1 MMGVLEKLILGKY
14 QSVGIWLFRNAGYLI
29 ALQNGS
35 QQGEMIMK
43 GQGNSFTDYSVGLIR
58 VLTNTPK
65 FLRLYFALLTDNR
78 VASKAKVSIVTAVAA
93 LGAYVVFGTVL
104 YKIQLLL
111 TRLVGPWAFLPSV
124 AILLITLDRC
134 QKLIAADIFDQYE
147 KEIFGPDSSLQADLE
162 ALREFMG
169 STYDRFAGWWQGR
182 IEATETKMEEEGLI
196 VDGAMTDTAI
206 QEIADQIVELETSEA
221 LRTKIDDDVK
231 LIQQDAKVLA
241 DAKRELL
248 EKLPKD

>member
-1 MMGVLEKLILGKY
+1 MIIGKCQSIGV
-14 QSVGIWLFRNAGYLI
+14 WLFRNAGYLI
-29 ALQNGS
+29 SLQNGS

-43 GQGNSFTDYSVGLIR
+43 GQGNSVIDYSVGFIR

-93 LGAYVVFGTVL
+93 LGAYAVFGTIL

-134 QKLIAADIFDQYE
+134 QKLIAADVFDEYE

-162 ALREFMG
+162 AVREFMG
-169 STYDRFAGWWQGR
+169 STYDRFAHWWQGR

-196 VDGAMTDTAI
+196 VDGTMTDTAI
-206 QEIADQIVELETSEA
+206 QDVADQIVELETSEE
-221 LRTKIDDDVK
+221 LHTKIDEDVK
-231 LIQQDAKVLA
+231 LIRQDAKVLGN
-241 DAKRELL
+241 AKSELL
-248 EKLPKD
+248 EKLPTD